1 MQRLLQN
8 YLAFDLANQN
18 EQLVMTDERIQPQRI
33 RITRLQEAQTE
44 ALIEVERACSGM
56 YHEIGFDAAEVPVRT
71 YADIAHLPRY
81 HNVYVAEADHE
92 VAGYVAWRDESP
104 GVAYIEELSVH
115 PQFQRFGI
123 GSKLLAT
130 VEEDA
135 VRAGLADVVVKKFE
149 KASWAAAFYA
159 HHGFAEVDA
168 GASAKARGWVEE
180 RSGGRPLTRPGEVVI
195 WKSLR
200 AQ

>member
-1 MQRLLQN
+1 
-8 YLAFDLANQN
+8 
-18 EQLVMTDERIQPQRI
+18 MTEERIRPKRI
-33 RITRLQEAQTE
+33 RMSRLQESQIE
-44 ALIEVERACSGM
+44 ALIEVERACSAM
-56 YHEIGFDAAEVPVRT
+56 YHDIGFDAAEVPVRT
-71 YADIAHLPRY
+71 YADISHLPRY

-115 PQFQRFGI
+115 PNFQRFGV
-123 GSKLLAT
+123 GTKLLEA

-135 VRAGLADVVVKKFE
+135 VKAGLADIVAKKFE
-149 KASWAAAFYA
+149 KAKWATAFYA
-159 HHGFAEVDA
+159 QHGFTELGDS
-168 GASAKARGWVEE
+168 ASARVAGWIEE

-195 WKSLR
+195 WKSVR

>member
-1 MQRLLQN
+1 MS
-8 YLAFDLANQN
+8 
-18 EQLVMTDERIQPQRI
+18 DERIRPTRI
-33 RITRLQEAQTE
+33 RVSRLQEVQVE
-44 ALIEVERACSGM
+44 ALVEVERACAAM
-56 YHEIGFDAAEVPVRT
+56 YHDLGFDAAEVPVRT
-71 YADIAHLPRY
+71 FADIAHLPRY

-115 PQFQRFGI
+115 PQFQRFGV

-135 VRAGLADVVVKKFE
+135 VRAGLADVVAKKVD
-149 KASWAAAFYA
+149 KAAWATAFYA
-159 HHGFAEVDA
+159 HHGFTEIGA
-168 GASAKARGWVEE
+168 GASAKAQGWVDE

-195 WKSLR
+195 WKRLR

>member
-1 MQRLLQN
+1 
-8 YLAFDLANQN
+8 
-18 EQLVMTDERIQPQRI
+18 MTEDRI
-33 RITRLQEAQTE
+33 RPKRVRVTRLQEAQIE
-44 ALIEVERACSGM
+44 ALMEIERACSAM
-56 YHEIGFDAAEVPVRT
+56 YHDIGFDAAEVPVRT
-71 YADIAHLPRY
+71 YADIAHLPRF

-115 PQFQRFGI
+115 PNFQRFGV
-123 GSKLLAT
+123 GSKLLGA

-135 VRAGLADVVVKKFE
+135 VKAGLADIIAKKFE
-149 KASWAAAFYA
+149 KAVWAAVFYA
-159 HHGFAEVDA
+159 HHGFTHLDETATGRA
-168 GASAKARGWVEE
+168 LGWLQE
-180 RSGGRPLTRPGEVVI
+180 RSGGRPMTRPGEVVI

>member
-1 MQRLLQN
+1 
-8 YLAFDLANQN
+8 
-18 EQLVMTDERIQPQRI
+18 MTTDDRI
-33 RITRLQEAQTE
+33 RPKRIRVSRLQEVHVE
-44 ALIEVERACSGM
+44 ALVQVEQACSAM
-56 YHEIGFDAAEVPVRT
+56 YHELGFDAAEVPVRT
-71 YADIAHLPRY
+71 FAEIAHLPRY

-115 PQFQRFGI
+115 PQYQRFGVA
-123 GSKLLAT
+123 SKLLSM

-135 VRAGLADVVVKKFE
+135 VKANLADLIAKKME
-149 KASWAAAFYA
+149 KASWATGFYA
-159 HHGFAEVDA
+159 HHGFTEL
-168 GASAKARGWVEE
+168 GENASENARGWVEE

>member
-1 MQRLLQN
+1 MS
-8 YLAFDLANQN
+8 D
-18 EQLVMTDERIQPQRI
+18 DRI
-33 RITRLQEAQTE
+33 RPTRIRVTRLQESQVE
-44 ALIEVERACSGM
+44 ALIEVERACSAM
-56 YHEIGFDAAEVPVRT
+56 YHDIGFDSAEVPVRT

-81 HNVYVAEADHE
+81 HNVYVAEADHQ

-115 PQFQRFGI
+115 PDFQRFGV
-123 GSKLLAT
+123 GSKLLEK

-135 VRAGLADVVVKKFE
+135 LKADLADIIAKKFE
-149 KASWAAAFYA
+149 KAVWATAFYA
-159 HHGFAEVDA
+159 HHGFKTLGDNATGRAA
-168 GASAKARGWVEE
+168 GWLEE
-180 RSGGRPLTRPGEVVI
+180 RSSGRPLTRPGEVVI

>member
-1 MQRLLQN
+1 MN
-8 YLAFDLANQN
+8 D
-18 EQLVMTDERIQPQRI
+18 DRI
-33 RITRLQEAQTE
+33 RPKRIRVTRLQEAQIE
-44 ALIEVERACSGM
+44 ALVGVEQACSAM
-56 YHEIGFDAAEVPVRT
+56 YHDIGFDAAEVPVRT
-71 YADIAHLPRY
+71 FADIAHLPRY
-81 HNVYVAEADHE
+81 HNVYVAEADDE

-123 GSKLLAT
+123 ASKLLET

-135 VRAGLADVVVKKFE
+135 VRAGLRDLIAKKVE
-149 KASWAAAFYA
+149 KAVWAAVFYA
-159 HHGFAEVDA
+159 HHGFAKVSD
-168 GASAKARGWVEE
+168 GASERATGWVEE

-200 AQ
+200 AE

>member
-149 KASWAAAFYA
+149 RRRGRRRFTRITGLRRLTQERARKHAA
-159 HHGFAEVDA
+159 
-168 GASAKARGWVEE
+168 GWK
-180 RSGGRPLTRPGEVVI
+180 SDLAGGRSHDLA
-195 WKSLR
+195 KL
-200 AQ
+200 

>member
-1 MQRLLQN
+1 MSE
-8 YLAFDLANQN
+8 D
-18 EQLVMTDERIQPQRI
+18 RIPPKRI
-33 RITRLQEAQTE
+33 RVTRLQETQVD
-44 ALIEVERACSGM
+44 ALVHVEQACSAM
-56 YHEIGFDAAEVPVRT
+56 YHERGFDAAEVPVRT
-71 YADIAHLPRY
+71 FADIAHLPRF

-115 PQFQRFGI
+115 PDFQRFGV
-123 GSKLLAT
+123 GSKLLEM

-135 VRAGLADVVVKKFE
+135 VRAGLGDLVAKMFE
-149 KASWAAAFYA
+149 KATWAAAFYA
-159 HHGFAEVDA
+159 VQGFKQLGTD
-168 GASAKARGWVEE
+168 ASAKAQGWVEE

-195 WKSLR
+195 WKPLR

>member
-1 MQRLLQN
+1 MS
-8 YLAFDLANQN
+8 D
-18 EQLVMTDERIQPQRI
+18 DRI
-33 RITRLQEAQTE
+33 RPKRIRVTRLQETQVE
-44 ALIEVERACSGM
+44 ALIGIEQACSAM
-56 YHEIGFDAAEVPVRT
+56 YYEIGFDAAEVPVRT
-71 YADIAHLPRY
+71 YADISHLPRY

-115 PQFQRFGI
+115 PDYQRFGV
-123 GSKLLAT
+123 GSKLLQT

-135 VRAGLADVVVKKFE
+135 LKASLTDIIAKKFE
-149 KASWAAAFYA
+149 KASWAGLFYA
-159 HHGFAEVDA
+159 HHGFVVLGDNASGRAA
-168 GASAKARGWVEE
+168 GWLEE
-180 RSGGRPLTRPGEVVI
+180 RAGGRPLTRPGEVVI